1 MNLLNPIAAH
11 LLPLVR
17 AQNGRLYGTP
27 NDVPSGSYCDARDR
41 AGREAGAF
49 EAMKTVDAAAVAT
62 LVAPATADEIVRM
75 AFKAQR
81 VDVVVVALPH
91 LNDTSAVRMLDVQWI
106 TSTGMDAFEDV
117 TFIDALLARLGPA
130 GLNSTIR
137 GKRKS
142 SASSTLP
149 SAEFKAAW
157 EVFLRIP
164 GWSTDED
171 RCLTVLLPKL
181 HAAGADVM
189 ADRFQAGDAAIAS
202 GPKRQVMDLP
212 AGRRALATYRR
223 QTLVTELSAIV
234 DAVAPAPDQPRA
246 RRRL

>member
-17 AQNGRLYGTP
+17 AQNARLYGTP

-75 AFKAQR
+75 AFKAHR

-106 TSTGMDAFEDV
+106 TSTGMDA
-117 TFIDALLARLGPA
+117 LLARLGPA
-130 GLNSTIR
+130 GLNGTIR

-202 GPKRQVMDLP
+202 GPKRQVMDFP

-234 DAVAPAPDQPRA
+234 DEVAPAPDQPRA